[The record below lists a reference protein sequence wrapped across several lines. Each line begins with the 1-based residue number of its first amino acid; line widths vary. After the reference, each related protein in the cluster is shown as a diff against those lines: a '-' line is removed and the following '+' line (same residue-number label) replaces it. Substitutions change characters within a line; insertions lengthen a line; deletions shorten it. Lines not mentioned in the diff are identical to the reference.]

1 MFQNREFKIPEL
13 TPLTDISLSRSDL
26 IMFVG
31 TEKGHLYYVDS
42 SNGNCSNFRF
52 FNTKITKVCMT
63 YNDCTLVTAAD
74 DGTLIIWTI
83 LNNEGKT
90 ASHARELGLCSD
102 ILIARQDLV
111 DKNDFITTLEMRIQQ
126 QIMEFQY
133 KMKQGDRFHS
143 EQMRDIHRDYCAAI
157 EELKVC

>member
-1 MFQNREFKIPEL
+1 
-13 TPLTDISLSRSDL
+13 
-26 IMFVG
+26 
-31 TEKGHLYYVDS
+31 
-42 SNGNCSNFRF
+42 
-52 FNTKITKVCMT
+52 MT

-111 DKNDFITTLEMRIQQ
+111 DKNDFISTLEMRIQQ

-157 EELKVC
+157 EELKVS